1 MEALNPIG
9 EGSPASWR
17 SRLATF
23 AFPRIATFCTLRVIA
38 AGRRRVTC
46 RVRTHPVRHAIVVY
60 PTHLYKGAWMRE
72 PTGRYLPLP
81 GPRKF
86 IGDLVHFA
94 RRIPSAPVAR
104 TFDVSAVSE
113 ARVQHSARPS
123 WSCLFMKAYA
133 LVGSENAPLRRS
145 LLEFPWP
152 RLYEHPWMNCAM
164 AIERVYQGEEGV
176 FVGIF
181 RAPEQQTLR
190 QLQES
195 VGWYKNETLEKVGFY
210 RMALRFSKAPMPV
223 RRALWWGALNMSGLK
238 RSKRFG
244 TFGLSSYGA
253 LGAEQIHPI
262 SPLTTTLTYGP
273 IDPKTGRVIV
283 KLIYDHR
290 VLDGAYVARRL
301 RDVEDVMNGAILAEL
316 REDRRDPAVVQAPGS
331 TANALPLLKPHLRSA
346 ASQPEGEHLGEA
358 ASAIG

>member
-1 MEALNPIG
+1 
-9 EGSPASWR
+9 
-17 SRLATF
+17 
-23 AFPRIATFCTLRVIA
+23 
-38 AGRRRVTC
+38 
-46 RVRTHPVRHAIVVY
+46 
-60 PTHLYKGAWMRE
+60 MRE
-72 PTGRYLPLP
+72 PTGHYLPLP

-86 IGDLVHFA
+86 INDLVHFA

-104 TFDVSAVSE
+104 SFDVSALTE
-113 ARVQHSARPS
+113 ARVKHPARPS
-123 WSCLFMKAYA
+123 WSCIFMKAYA
-133 LVGSENAPLRRS
+133 LVGAEHAPLRRS

-164 AIERVYQGEEGV
+164 AIERVYQGQEGV

-181 RAPEQQTLR
+181 RAPEQQSLT
-190 QLQES
+190 QLQQA
-195 VGWYKNETLEKVGFY
+195 VAWYKNETLEKVGFY
-210 RMALRFSKAPMPV
+210 RMALRFSKVPTPV
-223 RRALWWGALNMSGLK
+223 RRFMWWGTLNISGFK

-273 IDPKTGRVIV
+273 IDPATGRVVV

-301 RDVEDVMNGAILAEL
+301 RDVEDTLNGAILDEL
-316 REDRRDPAVVQAPGS
+316 LNDRS
-331 TANALPLLKPHLRSA
+331 TAGADPLAGPPPNVAPLLKPHIPTAPRR
-346 ASQPEGEHLGEA
+346 EGEALDQP
-358 ASAIG
+358 ASRPA